1 MAPSGYAAP
10 DVVLGM
16 TIAFT
21 SLALTTVILRLLTRL
36 RIVKNPGL
44 DDILITI
51 AMIFDI
57 GLAVCT
63 GIEVR
68 NGMGRPIASLSNEDL
83 IITFKSLYASIIVY
97 NVALCFTK
105 FSILVQY
112 LRIFTTSKP
121 FAIAVRLTMTAV
133 ALYEIWSIISS
144 IIFCWPIEAFWD
156 HSIQNARCLSKE
168 AVWFA
173 NAACNIVTDIAIAII
188 PIPVISTLQL
198 AKRTKIVLTIVFA
211 LGGFT
216 CVVSILRIES
226 LYAVSTAKDQTKA
239 NGQTALWSMLEI
251 QTGIMCS
258 CLPTLKG
265 LITKVM
271 PQLFTSD
278 TESDASTSR
287 LGVVPAAKIM
297 IGAKNIN
304 DYRRPSHCG
313 SAPDS
318 NSSTSR
324 RRYDEFGDAVYG
336 GQTGS
341 RAFASNPL
349 QEDVELGICACPP
362 NDIRVTTTVQHEFDE
377 PRPSHVSLD
386 GMETASTSALVRK
399 EAYTGDSDEK
409 MRCSKWNRRPGQAPP
424 GSARAEHLEPEEPKW
439 I

>member
-1 MAPSGYAAP
+1 
-10 DVVLGM
+10 M

-63 GIEVR
+63 GVEVR
-68 NGMGRPIASLSNEDL
+68 HGMGRPIASLSSEDL
-83 IITFKSLYASIIVY
+83 LITFKSLYCSIIIY
-97 NVALCFTK
+97 NVAMCFTK

-133 ALYEIWSIISS
+133 ALYEIWSIVSS
-144 IIFCWPIEAFWD
+144 IIFCWPIQAFWD

-173 NAACNIVTDIAIAII
+173 NAACNIFTDLAIAVI
-188 PIPVISTLQL
+188 PIPVIGTLQL

-226 LYAVSTAKDQTKA
+226 LYAVSTAKDQTMH

-271 PQLFTSD
+271 PQLFTS
-278 TESDASTSR
+278 ER
-287 LGVVPAAKIM
+287 
-297 IGAKNIN
+297 
-304 DYRRPSHCG
+304 
-313 SAPDS
+313 
-318 NSSTSR
+318 
-324 RRYDEFGDAVYG
+324 
-336 GQTGS
+336 Q
-341 RAFASNPL
+341 
-349 QEDVELGICACPP
+349 
-362 NDIRVTTTVQHEFDE
+362 
-377 PRPSHVSLD
+377 
-386 GMETASTSALVRK
+386 
-399 EAYTGDSDEK
+399 
-409 MRCSKWNRRPGQAPP
+409 
-424 GSARAEHLEPEEPKW
+424 
-439 I
+439 